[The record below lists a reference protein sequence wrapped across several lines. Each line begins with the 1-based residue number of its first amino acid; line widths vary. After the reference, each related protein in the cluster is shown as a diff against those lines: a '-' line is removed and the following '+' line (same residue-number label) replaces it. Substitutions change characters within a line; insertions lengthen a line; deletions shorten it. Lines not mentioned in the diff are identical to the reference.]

1 MKFKDYYATLG
12 VERTAKLDEI
22 TRAYRRS
29 ARKYHPDVS
38 KETDAE
44 AKFKEVSE
52 AYKVLKDPEQR
63 AAYDEVGAHNKAGEE
78 FHPPPNWNGGF
89 EFSGRSSDPVSD
101 FDRSEFFEALF
112 GRQPGARHGAPR
124 AAGHDRHAKVQIDLA
139 DAYQGARRRFSLRV
153 PRRDAAENVTFHPQE
168 LQVSIPKGIRSGQ
181 HLRLAGQG
189 EPGLGAAGAGD
200 LYLEIEFAPHA
211 QFRVEG
217 ADVYVEVPLAPWE
230 AALGA
235 SVGVSLPDGQVQLT
249 VPAGSQSGRKL
260 RLKGKGLP
268 GATPGDL
275 YAMLSVMVPPAD
287 TTSAQEAYRVMKQ
300 SFSDFN
306 PRQTPE
312 T

>member
-12 VERTAKLDEI
+12 VDRTARVEEI
-22 TRAYRRS
+22 TRAYRRL
-29 ARKYHPDVS
+29 ARRYHPDVS
-38 KETDAE
+38 KEADAE

-63 AAYDEVGAHNKAGEE
+63 AAYDEVGANNKAGEE
-78 FHPPPNWNGGF
+78 FRPPPNWDGGF
-89 EFSGRSSDPVSD
+89 EFSGRTSDPGSD

-112 GRQPGARHGAPR
+112 GRRPGARDGAPR
-124 AAGHDRHAKVQIDLA
+124 AAAHDRHAKVQIDLA

-153 PRRDAAENVTFHPQE
+153 PQRDAVGHVTFRTQE
-168 LQVSIPKGIRSGQ
+168 LEVSIPKGIRSGQ

-189 EPGLGAAGAGD
+189 EPGVGGERAGD
-200 LYLEIEFAPHA
+200 LYLEIELAPHA
-211 QFRVEG
+211 QFRVDG

-235 SVGVSLPDGQVQLT
+235 TVGLSLPDGQVQLT

-268 GATPGDL
+268 GSTPGDL
-275 YAMLSVMVPPAD
+275 YAVLSVRVPAAD
-287 TTSAQEAYRVMKQ
+287 TSSAQQAYRVMQQ

-306 PRQTPE
+306 PRQMPE